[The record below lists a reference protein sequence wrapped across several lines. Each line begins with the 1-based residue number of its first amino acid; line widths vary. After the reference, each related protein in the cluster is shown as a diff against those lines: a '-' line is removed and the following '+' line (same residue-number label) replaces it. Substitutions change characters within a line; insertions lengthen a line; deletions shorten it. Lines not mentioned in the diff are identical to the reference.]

1 MRKGTNAGAIM
12 TRLVLLLLLI
22 PCAANAG
29 EGMALPTGFDGI
41 YASEGMT
48 CGSGERIT
56 VESGTIIGAEWGMT
70 VTDLIEFPGEP
81 NKVEA
86 TLAVSGGGGEW
97 EESAVI
103 RLESGVDGPALVLDY
118 PDGNRSIWK
127 RCD

>member
-1 MRKGTNAGAIM
+1 M
-12 TRLVLLLLLI
+12 TRFILALI
-22 PCAANAG
+22 ALTPCAALAQDG
-29 EGMALPTGFDGI
+29 IALPTGFDGI

-48 CGSGERIT
+48 CGTGERIT
-56 VESGTIIGAEWGMT
+56 VENGTIYGEEWGMT

-103 RLESGVDGPALVLDY
+103 RLESGVDGTALVLDY
-118 PDGNRSIWK
+118 PDGNRTIWA